1 MKGAVLDML
10 DFLKKQPSVR
20 IIAVGFL
27 SVILIGSLLLM
38 LPFSLKSGVRLE
50 YIDAL
55 YTSTS
60 AVCVTGLVT
69 VDAGTTFSPIG
80 QTILAVLMQVGG
92 LGVATIGA
100 GVILAIGKK
109 MNLKSLSLIKE
120 SSNLYSGKGII
131 GFVRD
136 IFVTTVII
144 EAIGAILSFTV
155 FVRDLPVLTAI
166 GVSIFHSIASFN
178 NSGFD
183 ILGGLEK
190 LDGTSFQPFESL
202 IPYQDDFVLNVTT
215 AVMVILGGI
224 GFLVIRD
231 IIDSRFKWKKFS
243 MHTKVVLSMSAV
255 LLGVGTL
262 LFKLTEDMSWLG
274 AFFFS
279 VSARTA
285 GFSTYAVGGFSS
297 AGLIILS
304 VLMYIGASPGSTGGG
319 VKTTTFYALL
329 EGIRSSAT
337 NKSEKAFK
345 YAMPKDAFRKASVI
359 AILSLLVILSGSFLM
374 SVFEPALSLTDILV
388 ETVSA
393 FGTVGLSRGITPSL
407 TWASKL
413 LSMVMMYIGRLGPL
427 TIASLWYFSRGERFS
442 YPEGNIAIG

>member
-80 QTILAVLMQVGG
+80 QTILAILMQVGG

-136 IFVTTVII
+136 IFITTVII

-183 ILGGLEK
+183 ILGGL
-190 LDGTSFQPFESL
+190 
-202 IPYQDDFVLNVTT
+202 
-215 AVMVILGGI
+215 
-224 GFLVIRD
+224 
-231 IIDSRFKWKKFS
+231 
-243 MHTKVVLSMSAV
+243 
-255 LLGVGTL
+255 
-262 LFKLTEDMSWLG
+262 
-274 AFFFS
+274 
-279 VSARTA
+279 
-285 GFSTYAVGGFSS
+285 
-297 AGLIILS
+297 
-304 VLMYIGASPGSTGGG
+304 
-319 VKTTTFYALL
+319 
-329 EGIRSSAT
+329 
-337 NKSEKAFK
+337 
-345 YAMPKDAFRKASVI
+345 
-359 AILSLLVILSGSFLM
+359 
-374 SVFEPALSLTDILV
+374 
-388 ETVSA
+388 
-393 FGTVGLSRGITPSL
+393 
-407 TWASKL
+407 
-413 LSMVMMYIGRLGPL
+413 
-427 TIASLWYFSRGERFS
+427 
-442 YPEGNIAIG
+442 

>member
-1 MKGAVLDML
+1 
-10 DFLKKQPSVR
+10 
-20 IIAVGFL
+20 
-27 SVILIGSLLLM
+27 
-38 LPFSLKSGVRLE
+38 
-50 YIDAL
+50 
-55 YTSTS
+55 
-60 AVCVTGLVT
+60 
-69 VDAGTTFSPIG
+69 
-80 QTILAVLMQVGG
+80 
-92 LGVATIGA
+92 
-100 GVILAIGKK
+100 
-109 MNLKSLSLIKE
+109 
-120 SSNLYSGKGII
+120 
-131 GFVRD
+131 
-136 IFVTTVII
+136 
-144 EAIGAILSFTV
+144 
-155 FVRDLPVLTAI
+155 
-166 GVSIFHSIASFN
+166 
-178 NSGFD
+178 
-183 ILGGLEK
+183 
-190 LDGTSFQPFESL
+190 
-202 IPYQDDFVLNVTT
+202 
-215 AVMVILGGI
+215 
-224 GFLVIRD
+224 
-231 IIDSRFKWKKFS
+231 
-243 MHTKVVLSMSAV
+243 MSAV

-285 GFSTYAVGGFSS
+285 GFSTYSVGGFSS

-374 SVFEPALSLTDILV
+374 SVFEPALSLTDVLV

>member
-80 QTILAVLMQVGG
+80 QTILAILMQVGG

-202 IPYQDDFVLNVTT
+202 IPYQNDLVLNVTT

-374 SVFEPALSLTDILV
+374 SVFEPALSLTDVLV

-413 LSMVMMYIGRLGPL
+413 LSMVIMYIGRLGPL

>member
-1 MKGAVLDML
+1 MKGAVSDML

-20 IIAVGFL
+20 IIAFGFL

-38 LPFSLKSGVRLE
+38 MPFCLKSGVRLE

-69 VDAGTTFSPIG
+69 VDAGATFSPIG
-80 QTILAVLMQVGG
+80 QAILAVLMQVGG
-92 LGVATIGA
+92 LGVATVGA
-100 GVILAIGKK
+100 GVILAMGKK

-120 SSNLYSGKGII
+120 SSNLYSGKGIK

-144 EAIGAILSFTV
+144 EAVGAVLSFIV

-183 ILGGLEK
+183 ILGGLTK

-202 IPYQDDFVLNVTT
+202 MPYQNDLLLNVTT
-215 AVMVILGGI
+215 ALMVILGGI

-231 IIDSRFKWKKFS
+231 VIGNRFRWKRFS

-285 GFSTYAVGGFSS
+285 GFSTYPVGGFSS

-345 YAMPKDAFRKASVI
+345 YSIPKDAFRKASVI

-374 SVFEPALSLTDILV
+374 SVFEPTLGLTDILV

-442 YPEGNIAIG
+442 YPEGNLAIG